1 MKHLFSA
8 IFLLILA
15 GSCKK
20 DTELSE
26 ADITMPMPANFPGVL
41 YNFGANPI
49 TKEGFELGRKL
60 FYDPVLSRDST
71 ISCADCHIS
80 FSAFSHP
87 DHTTSH
93 GIDGLFGRRN
103 ALPIQNLAWVPAF
116 FWDGGVPHLDV
127 VPLNAIE
134 SPVEMDEK
142 PWVVV
147 EKLQRSSFYPALFRA
162 AFPEE
167 DTISGIN
174 MLQALSQFMN
184 LMVSDNSRYD
194 KYVRKEAGGSMNAD
208 ELAGL
213 ALFQEKCASCHAT
226 DLFSDFTYRN
236 NGILSDFTLDQG
248 REEIST
254 DPEDRGKFRVPS
266 LRNVAVTGPYM
277 HNGKFKTLES
287 ILDHYASGVK
297 ESPTLDPLLQQNGVL
312 GIPMTSAEK
321 TQIIAFLSTLTDQ
334 DFLRD
339 KRFQKE

>member
-1 MKHLFSA
+1 
-8 IFLLILA
+8 
-15 GSCKK
+15 
-20 DTELSE
+20 
-26 ADITMPMPANFPGVL
+26 
-41 YNFGANPI
+41 
-49 TKEGFELGRKL
+49 
-60 FYDPVLSRDST
+60 
-71 ISCADCHIS
+71 
-80 FSAFSHP
+80 
-87 DHTTSH
+87 
-93 GIDGLFGRRN
+93 
-103 ALPIQNLAWVPAF
+103 
-116 FWDGGVPHLDV
+116 
-127 VPLNAIE
+127 
-134 SPVEMDEK
+134 
-142 PWVVV
+142 
-147 EKLQRSSFYPALFRA
+147 
-162 AFPEE
+162 
-167 DTISGIN
+167 
-174 MLQALSQFMN
+174 
-184 LMVSDNSRYD
+184 
-194 KYVRKEAGGSMNAD
+194 MNAD